1 MNALLGK
8 HWHHLPASEVLD
20 LLDSDIQQGLDVF
33 EIKHRQEH
41 LGFNVL
47 TPKKGKNPLL
57 RFLSQFNNP
66 LVIILMIAS
75 LVTAV
80 LKDPTDALV
89 IFGVVLINAI
99 IGYIQESRAEQAIAA
114 LAKTM
119 TSEAAVIRSR
129 KEVRLAAA
137 GWCQAISCNCR
148 RGHASRLISAWW
160 PRAIFR

>member
-1 MNALLGK
+1 MNTLLGK

-33 EIKHRQEH
+33 EIKHRQER

-47 TPKKGKNPLL
+47 TPKKGKSPLL

-80 LKDPTDALV
+80 LKDPT
-89 IFGVVLINAI
+89 GR
-99 IGYIQESRAEQAIAA
+99 IGNFWGGADQRHHRLHPGIARRTGYCRAGQ
-114 LAKTM
+114 
-119 TSEAAVIRSR
+119 
-129 KEVRLAAA
+129 
-137 GWCQAISCNCR
+137 NDD
-148 RGHASRLISAWW
+148 H
-160 PRAIFR
+160 